1 MFHLWLPICILFLLN
16 LIARYCCVLLQHFAW
31 AVKYLDIQASAA
43 AFLVTLALM
52 DAPGAPLTGA
62 ALENGMTALKRG
74 KTAMEKIA
82 AQTKVLL
89 QKVNDPNDEVFH
101 ELRQM
106 VKTLLNSQ
114 RALDTAILMQEIND
128 EPMTKISLQ
137 TFLQEQGALAT
148 KMAEKL
154 AGCQARVRNR

>member
-1 MFHLWLPICILFLLN
+1 
-16 LIARYCCVLLQHFAW
+16 
-31 AVKYLDIQASAA
+31 
-43 AFLVTLALM
+43 M

-89 QKVNDPNDEVFH
+89 QKVNDPSDEVFQ

>member
-1 MFHLWLPICILFLLN
+1 
-16 LIARYCCVLLQHFAW
+16 
-31 AVKYLDIQASAA
+31 
-43 AFLVTLALM
+43 M

-89 QKVNDPNDEVFH
+89 QKVNDPSDEVFQ

-106 VKTLLNSQ
+106 VKTLPLRNSQ

-148 KMAEKL
+148 KTAEKL

>member
-1 MFHLWLPICILFLLN
+1 
-16 LIARYCCVLLQHFAW
+16 
-31 AVKYLDIQASAA
+31 
-43 AFLVTLALM
+43 M

-74 KTAMEKIA
+74 QTAMEKIA

-89 QKVNDPNDEVFH
+89 QKVNDPSDEVFQ

-128 EPMTKISLQ
+128 EPMTKTSLQ
-137 TFLQEQGALAT
+137 TFLHEQGALAT

>member
-1 MFHLWLPICILFLLN
+1 
-16 LIARYCCVLLQHFAW
+16 
-31 AVKYLDIQASAA
+31 
-43 AFLVTLALM
+43 M

-89 QKVNDPNDEVFH
+89 QKVNDPSDEVFQ

-148 KMAEKL
+148 KTAEKL